1 MEIEKSNGGGVVPL
15 IREHES
21 QDYQESVS
29 YQEESAA
36 ATYNELEVMRES
48 FIERLAIALIEK
60 GKLKGHIGDFQIFAN
75 QFNSNYI
82 LKPIKATIPAYY
94 DTTI

>member
-1 MEIEKSNGGGVVPL
+1 
-15 IREHES
+15 
-21 QDYQESVS
+21 
-29 YQEESAA
+29 
-36 ATYNELEVMRES
+36 MRES

-60 GKLKGHIGDFQIFAN
+60 GKLKGHIGDFQIFTN

-94 DTTI
+94 DTKI